1 MRSTTLHDLLAWIVD
16 VVIPAVPTYIV
27 VRISTTEITAQ
38 HNGGAP
44 VDAHAIEIIRA
55 ACYTL
60 GAIACHQVVPGQ
72 YRWLG
77 AGAGHAP
84 RMRLL
89 SLSEA
94 PAYTHFTWAIASAGP
109 GAIRIADTLAA
120 LYHLSWDTGMIVE
133 VYPDANDPDTRA
145 RFDTHIPPP
154 ELQIRQRARGW
165 HGGLNTIG
173 AASCEDADV
182 LVMATAHFLGA
193 DVPDAKLHI
202 FQRYNRMPLPVAQQ
216 TAWATKLIAS
226 LDLHGSDLH
235 VGECTLPGVEAD
247 WSGSLPHA
255 LAALMLPLASAAT
268 GVIYVTL
275 VVLPSH
281 GPITVRSW
289 DTLEVQPLAVASATL
304 VGALRQLREK
314 VEATQA
320 LLTPAGSGPEGEE
333 SDTSDMLLEPELAI
347 SLEPGQDDA

>member
-1 MRSTTLHDLLAWIVD
+1 MGKKREKA
-16 VVIPAVPTYIV
+16 AVSIRDREGGRTGRWAAGCTSRTNEREDC
-27 VRISTTEITAQ
+27 VREDCVAMTNA
-38 HNGGAP
+38 
-44 VDAHAIEIIRA
+44 
-55 ACYTL
+55 
-60 GAIACHQVVPGQ
+60 VVPGQ

-120 LYHLSWDTGMIVE
+120 LYHLSWDTGMIV
-133 VYPDANDPDTRA
+133 
-145 RFDTHIPPP
+145 
-154 ELQIRQRARGW
+154 
-165 HGGLNTIG
+165 
-173 AASCEDADV
+173 EDADV